1 MSNAI
6 SLFDPSNQ
14 NVQNALAQLAHDA
27 GGGKP
32 FLRFGKDGRWTW
44 GVEENEVK
52 EDQPLAINFQSLQLG
67 YIAWH
72 EGQATER
79 MAYIGEPGI
88 DKASLPDVPT
98 DQNRGWQEQ
107 RGVDL
112 KMLSGA
118 MSEMTYKTSSQGGRE
133 AVANLVQA
141 IVAQVQTNPAEPVAV
156 VHLKNTS
163 YKHPE
168 YGKIYKPVM
177 EIVDW
182 LAADGSKGE
191 PAKKQLV

>member
-1 MSNAI
+1 MSNNAVT
-6 SLFDPSNQ
+6 LFDGSNP
-14 NVQNALAQLAHDA
+14 NVQNALAKLAHDA

-44 GVEENEVK
+44 GVEENEIT
-52 EDQPLAINFQSLQLG
+52 DGQPMAINFQSLQLG

-72 EGQATER
+72 EGSAQER

-88 DKASLPDVPT
+88 EKADLPDVPT

-112 KMLSGA
+112 KMLSGPMA
-118 MSEMTYKTSSQGGRE
+118 EMTFKTSSQGGRE
-133 AVANLVQA
+133 AIANLVQN
-141 IVAQVQTNPAEPVAV
+141 IVAQIQTNPAEPVAV

-168 YGKIYKPVM
+168 YGKIYKPVI

-182 LAADGSKGE
+182 LAADGE
-191 PAKKQLV
+191 PAKKALV

>member
-1 MSNAI
+1 MTNAVTLFDGSNA
-6 SLFDPSNQ
+6 
-14 NVQNALAQLAHDA
+14 NVQNALAKLAHDT

-32 FLRFGKDGRWTW
+32 YLRFGKDGKWTW
-44 GVEENEVK
+44 GVEENEILESARVAVN
-52 EDQPLAINFQSLQLG
+52 PMSLQLG

-72 EGQATER
+72 EGQAQER
-79 MAYIGEPGI
+79 MAYIHETGI
-88 DKASLPDVPT
+88 DKSALPDVPT

-112 KMLSGA
+112 RLLDGA
-118 MSEMTYKTSSQGGRE
+118 QAEMMYKTSSLGGRE
-133 AVANLVQA
+133 CIANLVQA
-141 IVAQVQTNPAEPVAV
+141 VVMQAQTNPAATVPI
-156 VHLKNTS
+156 VHLKNSS

-182 LAADGSKGE
+182 VDSAGE
-191 PAKKQLV
+191 PAAQKALI